1 MKDLKHLIYFEDL
14 LQEANK
20 ELVKQAAA
28 DGKKALGYTCYFVPE
43 VLLNLG
49 GCFSVRLRAPGTSN
63 TDIGTYYMTNKTC
76 PFTRSILERS
86 MEGGY
91 GGVFGTFFVCG
102 LGEEDFCSLTPAQM
116 ETYRKKFHHAEILLG
131 IRGNDPVTLK
141 VQPKQRPAPDAPNRA
156 PKPPER

>member
-1 MKDLKHLIYFEDL
+1 MKVLVVESGFAPYEKEINGLSQMQETVGGLIQAIYPFEEEVAVVCNEEGIL
-14 LQEANK
+14 L
-20 ELVKQAAA
+20 
-28 DGKKALGYTCYFVPE
+28 G
-43 VLLNLG
+43 
-49 GCFSVRLRAPGTSN
+49 
-63 TDIGTYYMTNKTC
+63 M
-76 PFTRSILERS
+76 PFNRS

-102 LGEEDFCSLTPAQM
+102 LGEEDFCSLTQEQL
-116 ETYRKKFHHAEILLG
+116 ETYRRKFRHAEILLG

>member
-1 MKDLKHLIYFEDL
+1 MNVLVVEPDFAPYEKEINGLSEMQETVGGLIQAIYPFEDEVAVVCNDEGIL
-14 LQEANK
+14 L
-20 ELVKQAAA
+20 
-28 DGKKALGYTCYFVPE
+28 G
-43 VLLNLG
+43 
-49 GCFSVRLRAPGTSN
+49 
-63 TDIGTYYMTNKTC
+63 M
-76 PFTRSILERS
+76 PFNRS

-102 LGEEDFCSLTPAQM
+102 LGEEDFCSLTPEQM
-116 ETYRKKFHHAEILLG
+116 ETYRRKFRHAEILLG

>member
-1 MKDLKHLIYFEDL
+1 MNVLVVEPDFAPYEKEINGLSRMQETVGGLIQAIYPFEEEVAVVCNDEGIL
-14 LQEANK
+14 L
-20 ELVKQAAA
+20 
-28 DGKKALGYTCYFVPE
+28 G
-43 VLLNLG
+43 
-49 GCFSVRLRAPGTSN
+49 
-63 TDIGTYYMTNKTC
+63 M
-76 PFTRSILERS
+76 PFNRS